1 MAGKA
6 TATIDFGATPVAEGS
21 FTVTDANITTTTDV
35 EAFVVV
41 DSTANNDAEAHR
53 HAAASWQMTVQPGT
67 GDFTLY
73 VTCLVDLCW
82 GQFKIR
88 YAYA

>member
-6 TATIDFGATPVAEGS
+6 TTTIDFGSTPVAEGQ
-21 FTVTDANITTTTDV
+21 FTVTDANITSTTDV

-41 DSTANNDAEAHR
+41 DSTVDNDAEAHR
-53 HAAASWQMTVQPGT
+53 HAAASWQMTVLPGS
-67 GDFTLY
+67 GSFTLY

>member
-6 TATIDFGATPVAEGS
+6 STTIDFGATPVAEGS
-21 FTVTDANITTTTDV
+21 FTITDANITAATEV

-41 DSTANNDAEAHR
+41 DSTADNDAEAHR
-53 HAAASWQMTVQPGT
+53 HAAASWQMSALPQSG
-67 GDFTLY
+67 GFTLY
-73 VTCLVDLCW
+73 VTALMDLCW
-82 GQFKIR
+82 GTFKVR